1 MRLTGGYY
9 MLVSD
14 YYLCLTTKSV
24 AYYQVKCCLLL
35 LGYDAKLYLSVAIS
49 VGSSLK
55 HEDLVCVL
63 DLLALGSCS
72 RSRYYNVKH

>member
-35 LGYDAKLYLSVAIS
+35 LGYLSVAIS

-55 HEDLVCVL
+55 HEDVVCVL